1 MVKVDIDENE
11 IKALDA
17 LMKDCK
23 VPVDMG
29 WILQNLKIK
38 IGEAWKKE
46 FETKQKE
53 LAKQLMEGGKDGG
66 KQSKRID

>member
-17 LMKDCK
+17 LMKDAKC
-23 VPVDMG
+23 PVDMG

-38 IGEAWKKE
+38 IGKAWKEKFELDQLEMAKKMIEGKKE
-46 FETKQKE
+46 NEDNK
-53 LAKQLMEGGKDGG
+53 
-66 KQSKRID
+66 